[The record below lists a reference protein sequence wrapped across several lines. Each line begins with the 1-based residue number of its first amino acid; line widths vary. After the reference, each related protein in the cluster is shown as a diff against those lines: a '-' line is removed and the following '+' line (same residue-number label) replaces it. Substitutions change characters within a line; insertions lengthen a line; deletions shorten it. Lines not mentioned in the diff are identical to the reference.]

1 MNTLSSCKMEYIFFA
16 GWVISNLC
24 VSFPANSV
32 GENILFDSVVS

>member
-1 MNTLSSCKMEYIFFA
+1 MSYIFFA
-16 GWVISNLC
+16 SWVISNLW